1 MVMATAV
8 TVIALP
14 SLWLMSRSG
23 ESGAPNV
30 ATAGVGLDAGRDDA
44 DAASSGASAL
54 PAPTNA
60 SSLGATEPPTTA
72 VDVMGG
78 GDGTYL
84 APPATSSTGGTVQIA
99 VPTGPDETWFVG
111 SATYRS
117 TIASVD
123 LCLVRDAPFGSV
135 VTVTNRNNARS
146 VRCRASVSPIGEV
159 DDIVLHSDAFAELA
173 DPTDAPI
180 PVEIDW

>member
-1 MVMATAV
+1 MVVASAI

-30 ATAGVGLDAGRDDA
+30 ATAGVALDA
-44 DAASSGASAL
+44 AA
-54 PAPTNA
+54 PAPN
-60 SSLGATEPPTTA
+60 PTTA
-72 VDVMGG
+72 PDAAASTAAEAATAPSTVDLMGT
-78 GDGTYL
+78 GDDAL
-84 APPATSSTGGTVQIA
+84 AAPPTPAPSGTVRIAVAPGPDATSL
-99 VPTGPDETWFVG
+99 VG

-117 TIASVD
+117 SIPSAGV
-123 LCLVRDAPFGSV
+123 CFVRDAPFGTL

-146 VRCRASVSPIGEV
+146 VTCRASVSPIGEV
-159 DDIVLHSDAFAELA
+159 DDIVLHTDLFVEIA